1 MFESP
6 NIYDFPCPISIKA
19 IGDDRDDYLQFVI
32 DTMISVVGEID
43 VQSITTRS
51 SNGNKY
57 LAVTVPFTAKD
68 REQLE
73 SVFQALNQDVRTKFI
88 V

>member
-1 MFESP
+1 MTEP
-6 NIYDFPCPISIKA
+6 INVYKFPCPISIKA
-19 IGDDRDDYLQFVI
+19 VGEDQDDYLQFVI
-32 DTMISVVGEID
+32 DTIVFIVGEID
-43 VQSITTRS
+43 VEAITTRF

-57 LAVTVPFTAKD
+57 LGVTVPFIAKD

-73 SVFQALNQDVRTKFI
+73 AVFQALNQDIRTKFI